1 MSANRINFYI
11 DIPNRRLVRDFFSN
25 VEIVPRPF
33 TQGDTLNVRI
43 IGVEPNIGGDPTRPW
58 RYVPLPT
65 SVYLGLGPV
74 GEAPTLG
81 TFTLTYGADT
91 TTALA
96 YNITAAALE
105 TALNALASITSAG
118 GIDVTGPD
126 NGPYQIVFRSVGTR
140 TAITGNADL
149 LYPLSSI
156 QVYEARPGDAGTPE
170 IQVVV
175 IDRQPAALAQIFT
188 AISNP
193 GITITT
199 LQEGATGVPEIQR
212 IALDADTNG
221 GTFTLS
227 FNGETTGALPYN
239 TTAANFQ
246 SELENLTT
254 VNLANIIVTGAFP
267 EFVVTFLGNLAGSQ
281 PAITA
286 SSAGLIGP
294 VGVEGA
300 LALNTAGI
308 EQLLDGEASIETKL
322 EISASI
328 GGNPVTLIQI
338 NATLINDQIPNA
350 PASAAALPSYYTAAE
365 SDALFATQTGVTIA
379 NLTADASTTHALNPT
394 FSDTEVE
401 TALNA
406 LGTKINAIITK
417 QNDILTQLEAAAL
430 LTA

>member
-1 MSANRINFYI
+1 MPANRINFYI

-25 VEIVPRPF
+25 LEVVPRAF

-58 RYVPLPT
+58 RYVSLPT

-81 TFTLTYGADT
+81 TFTLTYGANT
-91 TTALA
+91 TSALA

-126 NGPYQIVFRSVGTR
+126 NGPYQIVFRSAGSR

-156 QVYEARPGDAGTPE
+156 QVYEARAGDGSTPE

-175 IDRQPAALAQIFT
+175 IDRQPAALAQTFT
-188 AISNP
+188 AIGSP

-199 LQEGATGVPEIQR
+199 LQAGATGVPEVQR
-212 IALDADTNG
+212 VALDSDTHG
-221 GTFTLS
+221 GTFTLT
-227 FNGETTGALPYN
+227 FDGENTGALAYN
-239 TTAANFQ
+239 ITATALQ
-246 SELENLTT
+246 TALQALASVGADNLT
-254 VNLANIIVTGAFP
+254 VTGSFP
-267 EFVVTFLGNLAGSQ
+267 EYVLTFVGTLTGDQ
-281 PAITA
+281 PAVTA
-286 SSAGLIGP
+286 SAAGLIGP
-294 VGVEGA
+294 VGVEGD

-350 PASAAALPSYYTAAE
+350 PASGTALPSYYTASEA
-365 SDALFATQTGVTIA
+365 DALFATQTGVTIA
-379 NLTADASTTHALNPT
+379 NLTADASTSHALNPT

-406 LGTKINAIITK
+406 LGTKLNAVIAK

>member
-11 DIPNRRLVRDFFSN
+11 DVPNRRLVRDFFSN
-25 VEIVPRPF
+25 LEIAPRPF
-33 TQGDTLNVRI
+33 TQGDTVNVRI
-43 IGVEPNIGGDPTRPW
+43 IGIEPNIGGDPTRPW
-58 RYVPLPT
+58 RYVSLPT
-65 SVYLGLGPV
+65 SMYLGLGPV
-74 GEAPTLG
+74 GESPTLG

-91 TTALA
+91 TSALA

-126 NGPYQIVFRSVGTR
+126 NGPYQIVFRSAGSR

-156 QVYEARPGDAGTPE
+156 QVYEARPGDGSAPE

-175 IDRQPAALAQIFT
+175 IDRQPAALAETFT
-188 AISNP
+188 AIAAP
-193 GITITT
+193 GITVTT
-199 LQEGATGVPEIQR
+199 LQTGATGVPEVQR
-212 IALDADTNG
+212 IALDADTHG
-221 GTFTLS
+221 GTFTLT
-227 FNGETTGALPYN
+227 FDGESTGALPYN
-239 TTAANFQ
+239 ITAANLQ
-246 SELENLTT
+246 EELYVLTT
-254 VNLANIIVTGAFP
+254 VGPDNLAVTGSFP
-267 EFVVTFLGNLAGSQ
+267 EFVITFLGDLAGNQ

-286 SSAGLIGP
+286 SAAGLIGP
-294 VGVEGA
+294 VGVEGD

-328 GGNPVTLIQI
+328 SGNPVTLIQT

-350 PASAAALPSYYTAAE
+350 PASGTSLPSYYTATEA
-365 SDALFATQTGVTIA
+365 DALFTTQTGVTLA
-379 NLTADASTTHALNPT
+379 HLTADATTSHALNAT

-406 LGTKINAIITK
+406 LGTKLNAVIAK

-430 LTA
+430 LAV

>member
-25 VEIVPRPF
+25 LEIVPRPF
-33 TQGDTLNVRI
+33 TQGDTMNVRI
-43 IGVEPNIGGDPTRPW
+43 IGIEPNIGGDPTRPW

-65 SVYLGLGPV
+65 SMYFGLGPV
-74 GEAPTLG
+74 GESPTLG

-91 TTALA
+91 TSALA
-96 YNITAAALE
+96 YNITAATLE

-126 NGPYQIVFRSVGTR
+126 NGPYQIVFRSVGSR

-156 QVYEARPGDAGTPE
+156 QVYEARAGDGSTPE

-175 IDRQPAALAQIFT
+175 IDRQPAALAQTFT
-188 AISNP
+188 AIGSP

-199 LQEGATGVPEIQR
+199 LQAGATGVPEVQR
-212 IALDADTNG
+212 VALDSDTHG
-221 GTFTLS
+221 GTFTLT
-227 FNGETTGALPYN
+227 FDGENTGALAYN
-239 TTAANFQ
+239 ITAAALQ
-246 SELENLTT
+246 TALQALASVGADNLT
-254 VNLANIIVTGAFP
+254 VTGSFP
-267 EFVVTFLGNLAGSQ
+267 EYVLTFVGTLTGDQ
-281 PAITA
+281 PAVTA
-286 SSAGLIGP
+286 SAAGLLGP
-294 VGVEGA
+294 VGVEGD

-328 GGNPVTLIQI
+328 DGNPVTLIQT

-350 PASAAALPSYYTAAE
+350 PASGTALPSYYTASEA
-365 SDALFATQTGVTIA
+365 DALFATQTGVTLA
-379 NLTADASTTHALNPT
+379 RLTADANTSHALNST

-406 LGTKINAIITK
+406 LGTKLNAVITK
-417 QNDILTQLEAAAL
+417 QNDMLTQLEAAAL
-430 LTA
+430 LDP